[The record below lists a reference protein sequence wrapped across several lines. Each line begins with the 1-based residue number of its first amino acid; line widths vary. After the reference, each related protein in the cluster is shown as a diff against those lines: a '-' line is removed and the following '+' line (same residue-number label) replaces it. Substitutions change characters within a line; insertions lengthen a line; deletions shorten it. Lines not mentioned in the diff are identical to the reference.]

1 MSTGNHLKTY
11 QQKRDFRK
19 TKEPQGESV
28 KKKEKDP
35 IFVIQKHDASHLHY
49 DFRLQMDD
57 VLASWAIP
65 KGLSTAAHQ
74 KRLAIRTENHPL
86 NYAKFEGV
94 IPKGEYGAGV
104 VMVWDF
110 GHYEPIFDDEKDK
123 KSLRKALKEGSLKFR
138 LYGEKIKGGY
148 AMARTNFKKDKEQ
161 WVIFKLDD
169 DQADARKNPV
179 SSEPNSVLTG
189 RSLDE
194 IAQEEKKNE

>member
-1 MSTGNHLKTY
+1 MSTDNHLKTY

-19 TKEPQGESV
+19 TKEPHGGST
-28 KKKEKDP
+28 KKKEKDH

-57 VLASWAIP
+57 ALASWAIS
-65 KGLSTAAHQ
+65 KGLSTAANQ
-74 KRLAIRTENHPL
+74 KRLAIRTEDHPL

-110 GHYEPIFDDEKDK
+110 GHYEPIIDDKKDK
-123 KSLRKALKEGSLKFR
+123 KSLQKALKEGSLKFR

-148 AMARTNFKKDKEQ
+148 AMARTNFKKNKEQ

-194 IAQEEKKNE
+194 IAQEEKKSE